1 MGTRSWHTSAMT
13 TDKPL
18 SSEHHID
25 IATGIIL
32 SVVTCGLYNIYWNY
46 RQFQA
51 MNQLLGREE
60 FKFVLWLL
68 LSIVT
73 CGLFHIYYEYRMG
86 AELYGWLK
94 GQGRDVNSN
103 LPIIGLVLAC
113 LGLTVITDAIY
124 QHEINKLS

>member
-1 MGTRSWHTSAMT
+1 MT

-18 SSEHHID
+18 SSEHHIN

-32 SVVTCGLYNIYWNY
+32 SLLTCGIYNIYWNY

-51 MNQLLGREE
+51 LNTLLGREE
-60 FKFVLWLL
+60 YKFVPWLL

-73 CGLFHIYYEYRMG
+73 CGIYHIYYEYKMG
-86 AELYGWLK
+86 CDLYTWLK
-94 GQGRDVNSN
+94 ENGRDANPN
-103 LPIIGLVLAC
+103 LPVIGLVLSC
-113 LGLTVITDAIY
+113 FFLFVLTQAVY